1 MLKRALLTRV
11 NGVAAAAPASSGSYA
26 SVAQASTG
34 KQAAGGVQVT
44 TWCAI
49 SVGACRPGELAC
61 WGLPLG
67 GAVGDQAGDG
77 GVGLVEVPAAP
88 EVALE
93 GPPLLVL
100 GVGVL
105 YADAL

>member
-1 MLKRALLTRV
+1 MHAKFPGPARGRPQGGFGHGDGEKIAL
-11 NGVAAAAPASSGSYA
+11 SI
-26 SVAQASTG
+26 
-34 KQAAGGVQVT
+34 T

-49 SVGACRPGELAC
+49 SVGVCWPGGLAGV
-61 WGLPLG
+61 WLPLG

-77 GVGLVEVPAAP
+77 QVGRVEVFAAS

-105 YADAL
+105 DADPL

>member
-1 MLKRALLTRV
+1 ML
-11 NGVAAAAPASSGSYA
+11 
-26 SVAQASTG
+26 
-34 KQAAGGVQVT
+34 
-44 TWCAI
+44 
-49 SVGACRPGELAC
+49 
-61 WGLPLG
+61 GLPLG

-77 GVGLVEVPAAP
+77 GVGLVEVLASS

-105 YADAL
+105 DADPLR

>member
-1 MLKRALLTRV
+1 MLAWRV
-11 NGVAAAAPASSGSYA
+11 G
-26 SVAQASTG
+26 
-34 KQAAGGVQVT
+34 
-44 TWCAI
+44 W
-49 SVGACRPGELAC
+49 R
-61 WGLPLG
+61 GLPLG

-77 GVGLVEVPAAP
+77 GVCFVEVLPVS

-105 YADAL
+105 GADAFR